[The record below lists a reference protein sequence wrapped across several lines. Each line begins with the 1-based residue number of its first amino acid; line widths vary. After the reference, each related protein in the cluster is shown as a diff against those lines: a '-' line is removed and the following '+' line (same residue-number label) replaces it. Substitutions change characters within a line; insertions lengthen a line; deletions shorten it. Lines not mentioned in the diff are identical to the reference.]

1 MVRPQKWK
9 NYGLTKSRLAD
20 HMGEGSAQATVDPSS
35 AGKDDPFWNAL
46 NKYVKNLRAI
56 ISGHGE
62 SFCLVRT
69 NPITPIGIRNKL
81 TLIRYLTIYHL

>member
-62 SFCLVRT
+62 SFCLVGQ
-69 NPITPIGIRNKL
+69 IQ
-81 TLIRYLTIYHL
+81 